1 MFEYII
7 YIVFVND
14 ELQKAFLRLCEAK
27 LLYNQL
33 SQKFPVKLIKEENG
47 KRQVLYVS

>member
-1 MFEYII
+1 MFGYTI
-7 YIVFVND
+7 YIVYVNED
-14 ELQKAFLRLCEAK
+14 LQKAFLRLCEAK
-27 LLYNQL
+27 LFYNQL